1 MMKKDIITEVTAVNK
16 LFVFNN
22 FQKWIWK
29 QRFFQLLLS
38 GGLQFLFWFNKIFL
52 YDYMYLYNR
61 RLKVIFFCTI
71 CKKKIIL
78 LIDILS

>member
-38 GGLQFLFWFNKIFL
+38 GGLQFLFLFNTIFL
-52 YDYMYLYNR
+52 WLY
-61 RLKVIFFCTI
+61 VQ
-71 CKKKIIL
+71 
-78 LIDILS
+78 